1 MIEVGTTTL
10 TFDKNA
16 VSAIGGG
23 NANLTVNVLTTGLDI
38 AGAQFVVEISFNG
51 NAFTNGSVIVKVPF
65 NATIPAGKVAKV
77 FYINGETREPLKTT
91 VADGYATFEVNHFS
105 KFALLFVD
113 PDKEPEKGGDVAPK
127 KGLSGGAIAGI
138 VIAII
143 VVLGAAGFC
152 VYWFVFRKKKS
163 ATPKMEEKKEDE
175 TPTEEPKEEASQ
187 EESETSTD
195 EEEK

>member
-1 MIEVGTTTL
+1 MLEVGTTTL

-16 VSAIGGG
+16 VNAIGG
-23 NANLTVNVLTTGLDI
+23 AKTYLTVEVLTTGLDVE
-38 AGAQFVVEISFNG
+38 GAQFVVEISFTG

-65 NATIPAGKVAKV
+65 NAAIPAGKVAKV

-91 VADGYATFEVNHFS
+91 VANGYATFETNHFS

-138 VIAII
+138 VIAI
-143 VVLGAAGFC
+143 VVALGAAGFC

-163 ATPKMEEKKEDE
+163 ATPKVEDKKEE
-175 TPTEEPKEEASQ
+175 TPVEE
-187 EESETSTD
+187 ETSTD